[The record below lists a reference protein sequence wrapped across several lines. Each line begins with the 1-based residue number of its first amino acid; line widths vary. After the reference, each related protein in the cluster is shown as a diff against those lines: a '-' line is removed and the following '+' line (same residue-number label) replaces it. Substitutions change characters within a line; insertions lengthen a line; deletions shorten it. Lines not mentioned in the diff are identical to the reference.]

1 MTLKIIKFNNL
12 KLLQFYKKFFRLF
25 KSLCMLLINAKALYS
40 GIFAADRP

>member
-1 MTLKIIKFNNL
+1 MTVKTIKFNIL
-12 KLLQFYKKFFRLF
+12 KLIQFYKIFFRLF